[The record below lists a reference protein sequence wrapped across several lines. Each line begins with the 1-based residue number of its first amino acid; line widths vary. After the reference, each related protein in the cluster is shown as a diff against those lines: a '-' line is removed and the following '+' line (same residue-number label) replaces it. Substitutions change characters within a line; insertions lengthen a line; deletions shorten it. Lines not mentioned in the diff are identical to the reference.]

1 MVPEV
6 FHVKQ
11 HKRHRLPLFWRLT
24 AIITAAWLLL
34 LCATLFLTMHF
45 SLRNMANKIDNV
57 LMSTV
62 ETLGDAPYVR
72 RTVERGYCELEFAEY
87 LTDVVEK
94 TEDLEFITIAD
105 SASIRLFF
113 IDPAEIGKPFL
124 GDDQYRALAGE
135 VYLSTAAPKN
145 YGTQRRAFHPV
156 WDEAGNVIGFV
167 MASAT
172 YARIDEMQGEI
183 IGSYIG
189 IAVILA
195 ACTLLLSGILAVY
208 LGRNLRGMRLEDV
221 VRAYLSQNAILNSL
235 DNGLISFDNTGKVRL
250 VNTAASRMLGHRE
263 DLLVGRNVDEL
274 LRAADGTSLRDRT
287 EGKLGL
293 QSDRPNI
300 LVRPVQLPNAEL
312 WARQVLVLADKSEIT
327 RYVEELGGTQH
338 MVSTLRA
345 NTHEFL
351 NKLQVISGLL
361 QMGRTEEAQRYIGSI
376 AATYEHITGPV
387 LKLIHNT
394 NVAALILGKSSNMRE
409 LDIDLI
415 LVSNSNLPERSEFL
429 STTELV
435 TVVGNLMENAIEA
448 TDVIPAEDLRAV
460 AVQITE
466 DEKGLLIMVSDTG
479 EGIQPE
485 NLPHIFERG
494 FSTKAATGRGVGMCR
509 IREIVESHGGTI
521 DVDTEPGSGT
531 TFTIIIS
538 QKRGGSL

>member
-1 MVPEV
+1 M
-6 FHVKQ
+6 KQ
-11 HKRHRLPLFWRLT
+11 KNGHRLPLFWRLT
-24 AIITAAWLLL
+24 FTITAAWLVLL
-34 LCATLFLTMHF
+34 TATLGLTIHF
-45 SLRNMANKIDNV
+45 SMRTMANKIDNV

-62 ETLGDAPYVR
+62 ESLGHAPHIQRAVM
-72 RTVERGYCELEFAEY
+72 RGYCDEEMVAY
-87 LTDVVEK
+87 LTSVVEN

-105 SASIRLFF
+105 RNSVRLFF
-113 IDPAEIGKPFL
+113 IDPAEVGQPFL

-135 VYLSTAAPKN
+135 TYLSTATPEN

-156 WDEAGNVIGFV
+156 CDEAGEVIGFV

-172 YARIDEMQGEI
+172 HDRIREIQGQI

-189 IAVILA
+189 VAAVLS
-195 ACTLLLSGILAVY
+195 ACTLVLCGILAVY
-208 LGRNLRGMRLEDV
+208 LGKNLRGMRLEDV
-221 VRAYLSQNAILNSL
+221 VRAYLSQNDILNSL
-235 DNGLISFDNTGKVRL
+235 DNGIVSFDTRGNVRL
-250 VNTAASRMLGHRE
+250 VNTAAARMLGQRE

-274 LRAADGTSLRDRT
+274 LRAADGSSLRNRT
-287 EGKLGL
+287 EGKLGV

-312 WARQVLVLADKSEIT
+312 WARQVLVLADKSEVT
-327 RYVEELGGTQH
+327 QYVEELGGTQH

-361 QMGRTEEAQRYIGSI
+361 QMGRTEEAQRYIGSV
-376 AATYEHITGPV
+376 AAAYEHITGPV

-415 LVSNSNLPERSEFL
+415 LVSNSYLPERSNFL

-448 TDVIPAEDLRAV
+448 TNMIPAEDLRAV

-479 EGIQPE
+479 EGIEPE

-509 IREIVESHGGTI
+509 IRDIVESHGGTI